1 MKKIIITLVSS
12 IFLLFGN
19 ANALGLNLG
28 LSGAAGVFE
37 VDGATEK
44 NADATINAADEK
56 EDAEGLYAIGSA
68 FAEVTFTDR
77 IAIGVD
83 YVPHSLETN
92 QVSNEK
98 EVLAGTG
105 KTVGTN
111 VTNTAEVHIEDLTT
125 VYASFSLNDNFYVK
139 AGYAM
144 TSIDTTETLATGTAY
159 GNETVEGYTVGVGL
173 AQETGNGGFWRL
185 EGTYSDYEDAD
196 FNGTLL
202 TEASASVRNKV
213 NAELEAVALRFSIG
227 KQF

>member
-28 LSGAAGVFE
+28 LSGAGGVFD

-44 NADATINAADEK
+44 NADATKNAADEK

-68 FAEVTFTDR
+68 FAEITFTDR

-83 YVPHSLETN
+83 YVPHALESN

-111 VTNTAEVHIEDLTT
+111 VTNTAEVHVEDLTT
-125 VYASFSLNDNFYVK
+125 VYASLFLNDNIYVK
-139 AGYAM
+139 AGYSKGDVLTIENLGTGGAYPN
-144 TSIDTTETLATGTAY
+144 TTIDGIVVGL
-159 GNETVEGYTVGVGL
+159 GYDRDLPNGMFVRMEANFMDYDSVQVTNTNDSTKKITIDGVGGYGAKL
-173 AQETGNGGFWRL
+173 
-185 EGTYSDYEDAD
+185 
-196 FNGTLL
+196 
-202 TEASASVRNKV
+202 
-213 NAELEAVALRFSIG
+213 SIG
-227 KQF
+227 KSF

>member
-28 LSGAAGVFE
+28 LSGAGGVFD

-44 NADATINAADEK
+44 NADATKNAADEK

-68 FAEVTFTDR
+68 FAEITFTDR
-77 IAIGVD
+77 FAIGVD
-83 YVPHSLETN
+83 YVPHALETN

-111 VTNTAEVHIEDLTT
+111 VTNTAEVHVEDLTT
-125 VYASFSLNDNFYVK
+125 VYASLFLNDNIYVK
-139 AGYAM
+139 AGYSKGDVLTIENLGTGGAYP
-144 TSIDTTETLATGTAY
+144 DTTIDGIVVGL
-159 GNETVEGYTVGVGL
+159 GYDKDLPNGMFVRMEANFMDYDSVQVTNTNDSTKQITIDGVGGYGAKL
-173 AQETGNGGFWRL
+173 
-185 EGTYSDYEDAD
+185 
-196 FNGTLL
+196 
-202 TEASASVRNKV
+202 
-213 NAELEAVALRFSIG
+213 SIG
-227 KQF
+227 KSF

>member
-28 LSGAAGVFE
+28 LSGAGGVFD

-44 NADATINAADEK
+44 NADATKNAADEK

-68 FAEVTFTDR
+68 FAEITFTDR

-83 YVPHSLETN
+83 YVPHALESN

-111 VTNTAEVHIEDLTT
+111 VTNTAEVHVEDLTT
-125 VYASFSLNDNFYVK
+125 VYASLFLNDNIYVK
-139 AGYAM
+139 AGYSKGDVLTIENLGTGGAYP
-144 TSIDTTETLATGTAY
+144 DTTIDGIVVGL
-159 GNETVEGYTVGVGL
+159 GYDKDLPNGMFVRMEANFMDYDSVQVTNTNDSTKKITIDGVGGYGAKL
-173 AQETGNGGFWRL
+173 
-185 EGTYSDYEDAD
+185 
-196 FNGTLL
+196 
-202 TEASASVRNKV
+202 
-213 NAELEAVALRFSIG
+213 SIG
-227 KQF
+227 KSF

>member
-19 ANALGLNLG
+19 ANAISFNIG
-28 LSGAAGVFE
+28 LSGSAGVFE

-68 FAEVTFTDR
+68 FAEINLTDR
-77 IAIGVD
+77 IAVGVD
-83 YVPHSLETN
+83 YVPHALESN

-111 VTNTAEVHIEDLTT
+111 VTNVAEVHIEDLTT
-125 VYASFSLNDNFYVK
+125 VYASLSLNDNFYVK
-139 AGYAM
+139 AGYSKGDVLTIENLGTGGAYP
-144 TSIDTTETLATGTAY
+144 DTTIDGIVVGLGYDRDLPNGMFLRMELNAMEYDSVQVTNSNDATKQI
-159 GNETVEGYTVGVGL
+159 TVDGVGGYG
-173 AQETGNGGFWRL
+173 ARL
-185 EGTYSDYEDAD
+185 
-196 FNGTLL
+196 
-202 TEASASVRNKV
+202 
-213 NAELEAVALRFSIG
+213 SIG
-227 KQF
+227 KSF

>member
-19 ANALGLNLG
+19 ANAIGFNLG
-28 LSGAAGVFE
+28 LSGAGGVFE

-44 NADATINAADEK
+44 NADATINAADEQ

-68 FAEVTFTDR
+68 FAEVTLTDR

-83 YVPHSLETN
+83 YVPHALESN

-111 VTNTAEVHIEDLTT
+111 VTNVAEVHIEDLTT
-125 VYASFSLNDNFYVK
+125 VYASLFLNDNIYVK
-139 AGYAM
+139 AGYSKGDVLTIESLGTGGAYP
-144 TSIDTTETLATGTAY
+144 DTTIDGLVVGL
-159 GNETVEGYTVGVGL
+159 GYDRDLSNGMFVRLEANYMDYDSVQVTNSNDSTKQITIDGVGGYGAKL
-173 AQETGNGGFWRL
+173 
-185 EGTYSDYEDAD
+185 
-196 FNGTLL
+196 
-202 TEASASVRNKV
+202 
-213 NAELEAVALRFSIG
+213 SIG
-227 KQF
+227 KSF

>member
-28 LSGAAGVFE
+28 ISGAGGVFE

-44 NADATINAADEK
+44 NADATKNAADEK

-68 FAEVTFTDR
+68 FAEITFTDR

-83 YVPHSLETN
+83 YVPHALESN
-92 QVSNEK
+92 QVSNEQ

-111 VTNTAEVHIEDLTT
+111 VTNVAEVHVEDLTT
-125 VYASFSLNDNFYVK
+125 VYASLFLNDNIYVK
-139 AGYAM
+139 AGYSKGDVLTVENLGTGGAYP
-144 TSIDTTETLATGTAY
+144 DTTIDGIVLGL
-159 GNETVEGYTVGVGL
+159 GYDRDLPNGMFVRMEANFMDYDSVQVTNSNDSTKQITIDGVGGYGAKL
-173 AQETGNGGFWRL
+173 
-185 EGTYSDYEDAD
+185 
-196 FNGTLL
+196 
-202 TEASASVRNKV
+202 
-213 NAELEAVALRFSIG
+213 SIG
-227 KQF
+227 KSF

>member
-28 LSGAAGVFE
+28 LSGAGGVFE

-44 NADATINAADEK
+44 NADATKNAADEK

-68 FAEVTFTDR
+68 FAEITFTDR

-83 YVPHSLETN
+83 YVPHALESN

-111 VTNTAEVHIEDLTT
+111 VTNTAEVHVEDLTT
-125 VYASFSLNDNFYVK
+125 VYASLFLNDNIYVK
-139 AGYAM
+139 AGYSKGDVLTIENLGTGGAYP
-144 TSIDTTETLATGTAY
+144 DTTIDGIVVGL
-159 GNETVEGYTVGVGL
+159 GYDKDLPNGMFVRMEANFMDYDSVQVTNTNDSTKKITIDGVGGYGAKL
-173 AQETGNGGFWRL
+173 
-185 EGTYSDYEDAD
+185 
-196 FNGTLL
+196 
-202 TEASASVRNKV
+202 
-213 NAELEAVALRFSIG
+213 SIG
-227 KQF
+227 KSF

>member
-28 LSGAAGVFE
+28 ISGAGGVFE

-44 NADATINAADEK
+44 NADATKNAADEK

-68 FAEVTFTDR
+68 FAEINLTDR
-77 IAIGVD
+77 ITVGVD
-83 YVPHSLETN
+83 YVPHALETN

-111 VTNTAEVHIEDLTT
+111 VTNTAEVHVEDLTT
-125 VYASFSLNDNFYVK
+125 VYASLFLNDNFYVK
-139 AGYAM
+139 AGYSYGDVLTKEILGTGGAYPDTDIDGVVVGLGYDRDLANGMFVRMEVQAM
-144 TSIDTTETLATGTAY
+144 EYESVQVTNSNDSTKKI
-159 GNETVEGYTVGVGL
+159 TVDGVGGYGAKL
-173 AQETGNGGFWRL
+173 
-185 EGTYSDYEDAD
+185 
-196 FNGTLL
+196 
-202 TEASASVRNKV
+202 
-213 NAELEAVALRFSIG
+213 SIG
-227 KQF
+227 KSF

>member
-28 LSGAAGVFE
+28 LSGAGGVFD

-44 NADATINAADEK
+44 NADATKNAADEK

-68 FAEVTFTDR
+68 FAEITFTDR

-83 YVPHSLETN
+83 YVPHALESN

-111 VTNTAEVHIEDLTT
+111 VTNTAEVHVEDLTT
-125 VYASFSLNDNFYVK
+125 VYASLFLNDNIYVK
-139 AGYAM
+139 AGYSKGDVLTIENLGTGGAYP
-144 TSIDTTETLATGTAY
+144 DTTIDGIVVGLGYDKDLPNGMFVRMEANFMDYDSVQVTNSNDSTKKI
-159 GNETVEGYTVGVGL
+159 TVDGVGGYGAKL
-173 AQETGNGGFWRL
+173 
-185 EGTYSDYEDAD
+185 
-196 FNGTLL
+196 
-202 TEASASVRNKV
+202 
-213 NAELEAVALRFSIG
+213 SIG
-227 KQF
+227 KSF